1 MNIYRYPNITGAT
14 DAAQLQQLK
23 NYLYTLVEQLNNTAS
38 AALPPTGAAVSGE
51 AATPAETFA
60 SVKSLIIKS
69 ADIVDAYCDKLEKK
83 LSGAYVAQSEF
94 GDYVRKTDATLT
106 ATATGLD
113 QRYTHL
119 EQVVAG
125 LRSGQQET
133 AGYIRTGL
141 LYYAGAEDGLPEGTP
156 VYGVEVGQ
164 QNGGDF
170 CRFGRFTAYGM
181 TFFDE
186 NGIPAAQINRGQLK
200 IGHGVVAASLTI
212 GGFFDR
218 VQPDGSLVTRWQGI

>member
-14 DAAQLQQLK
+14 DGEQLRQLK
-23 NYLYTLVEQLNNTAS
+23 NYLYTLVEQLNNTP
-38 AALPPTGAAVSGE
+38 AAAECAMGVAVTTE
-51 AATPAETFA
+51 AASPAETFA
-60 SVKSLIIKS
+60 SLKSLIIKS

-83 LSGAYVAQSEF
+83 LSGVYVAQSEF
-94 GDYVRKTDATLT
+94 GDYIQKTDATLT
-106 ATATGLD
+106 ATAAGLD

-119 EQVVAG
+119 EQVIAG

-133 AGYIRTGL
+133 AAYIRTGL
-141 LYYAGAEDGLPEGTP
+141 LYYAGANDPLPEGTP

-164 QNGGDF
+164 QNGEDF
-170 CRFGRFTAYGM
+170 HRFGRFTAYGM

-186 NGIPAAQINRGQLK
+186 NGVPAAEINRGQLK
-200 IGHGVVAASLTI
+200 IGHAVVTGSFTA